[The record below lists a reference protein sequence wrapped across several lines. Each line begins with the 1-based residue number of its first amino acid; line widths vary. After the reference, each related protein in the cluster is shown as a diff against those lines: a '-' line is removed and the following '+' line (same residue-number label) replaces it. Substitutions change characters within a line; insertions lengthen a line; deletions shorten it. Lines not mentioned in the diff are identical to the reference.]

1 MTDLSAIERPM
12 RDLYAA
18 ILREYHEAFETNHVL
33 NANVIASLNELAYT
47 KIDRSNMFD
56 TILKSR
62 APDVEAPDVE
72 APDPEAPG
80 PIYIE
85 VGDEVDF

>member
-1 MTDLSAIERPM
+1 MADLSAIESSM

-33 NANVIASLNELAYT
+33 NADVIASLNELAYT
-47 KIDRSNMFD
+47 KLGRSNMFE
-56 TILKSR
+56 TLLKPDVG
-62 APDVEAPDVE
+62 APDVG
-72 APDPEAPG
+72 APG
-80 PIYIE
+80 PIYLE